1 MKLMVKT
8 EKVTVEFDDDKA
20 DECLTTRYEDQAKTA
35 LNIIIKVIKE
45 VVDADLKL
53 SGKGE

>member
-20 DECLTTRYEDQAKTA
+20 DVRLSTRYQDQAETA

-53 SGKGE
+53 SGKEE

>member
-20 DECLTTRYEDQAKTA
+20 DMLLSTRYQDQAETA

-45 VVDADLKL
+45 VLDAD
-53 SGKGE
+53 